1 MADDIS
7 DLILREGEKPV
18 PLPPSLSG
26 REPSARE
33 IQFRGDIG
41 KLNKLNLLSFCSVFL
56 QQPDHECGISRSL
69 F

>member
-41 KLNKLNLLSFCSVFL
+41 DLIK
-56 QQPDHECGISRSL
+56 QPAEVS
-69 F
+69 